1 MREQSRIDR
10 NTKPPSISAASYFA
24 CRKTLMNQSAVT
36 SFPVTDRVN
45 QALEVTLRGVDE
57 LLPKDEW
64 VQKLARSEATGVPLR
79 IKLGLDPTAPDIHL
93 GHTVAIEKLRQ
104 FQELGHQAVLLIG
117 DFTATIGDPSG
128 RSVTRPP
135 LSREQVLENA
145 ETYTKQAFK
154 ILDRDRTEIVYNG
167 DWFRKMTYEE
177 VLKLN
182 SRVTMQQMLA
192 REDFKARVEGGKE
205 VRLHE
210 MQYPIMQGW
219 DSVEIRAD
227 VELGGTDQLFNI
239 LVGRDLQ
246 KEEGML
252 PQIAMTMPLLE
263 GLDGVRKMS
272 KSYGNYVG
280 VDEAPEMMFG
290 KMMSASD
297 ELMDRYYLVLLGEK
311 RDMGLHPMEAK
322 KLLAWKITARYHDSA
337 AADAAR
343 SDWET
348 RFSKRD
354 LAAADLPEVEI
365 ASLPAGMNALALVS
379 FLFENVFQVKKSNG
393 VLRKEH
399 FTPGAIQLNDV
410 KMTDPSA
417 VLELAP
423 GNVLRLSKKHAVRFK

>member
-1 MREQSRIDR
+1 
-10 NTKPPSISAASYFA
+10 
-24 CRKTLMNQSAVT
+24 
-36 SFPVTDRVN
+36 
-45 QALEVTLRGVDE
+45 
-57 LLPKDEW
+57 
-64 VQKLARSEATGVPLR
+64 
-79 IKLGLDPTAPDIHL
+79 
-93 GHTVAIEKLRQ
+93 
-104 FQELGHQAVLLIG
+104 
-117 DFTATIGDPSG
+117 
-128 RSVTRPP
+128 
-135 LSREQVLENA
+135 
-145 ETYTKQAFK
+145 
-154 ILDRDRTEIVYNG
+154 
-167 DWFRKMTYEE
+167 
-177 VLKLN
+177 
-182 SRVTMQQMLA
+182 MQQMLA
-192 REDFKARVEGGKE
+192 REDFKARVESGKE

-210 MQYPIMQGW
+210 IQYPIMQGW

-246 KEEGML
+246 KEQGML

-311 RDMGLHPMEAK
+311 RDMELHPMEAK
-322 KLLAWKITARYHDSA
+322 KLLAWKITARYHDAA

-343 SDWET
+343 ADWET

-354 LAAADLPEVEI
+354 LAAADLPEVELS
-365 ASLPAGMNALALVS
+365 SLPGGMNALTLVG
-379 FLFENVFQVKKSNG
+379 FIFETVFQLKKSNG

-410 KMTDPSA
+410 KVTDPSSA
-417 VLELAP
+417 LELSP
-423 GNVLRLSKKHAVRFK
+423 GSILRLSKKHAVRFK

>member
-1 MREQSRIDR
+1 MTIDEQLDILMAGTATVIGRE
-10 NTKPPSISAASYFA
+10 
-24 CRKTLMNQSAVT
+24 
-36 SFPVTDRVN
+36 
-45 QALEVTLRGVDE
+45 E
-57 LLPKDEW
+57 LKERL
-64 VQKLARSEATGVPLR
+64 KLGRPLR
-79 IKLGLDPTAPDIHL
+79 VKLGVDPTAPDIHL

-104 FQELGHQAVLLIG
+104 FQQLGHQAVLLIG
-117 DFTATIGDPSG
+117 DFTATIGDPTG

-135 LSREQVLENA
+135 LSREQVLANA

-154 ILDRDRTEIVYNG
+154 ILDREKTEIVYNG

-192 REDFKARVEGGKE
+192 REDFKSRVESGKE

-210 MQYPIMQGW
+210 IQYPIMQGW

-227 VELGGTDQLFNI
+227 VEIGGTDQLFNI

-246 KEEGML
+246 KEQGML

-311 RDMGLHPMEAK
+311 RDETLHPMEAK
-322 KLLAWKITARYHDSA
+322 KQLAWKTTARHHDAA

-343 SDWET
+343 ADWET

-354 LAAADLPEVEI
+354 LAAADLPEVELT
-365 ASLPAGMNALALVS
+365 ALPADMNALALVGY
-379 FLFENVFQVKKSNG
+379 LFETVFKLKKSNG

-399 FTPGAIQLNDV
+399 FTPGAIQLNNEKV
-410 KMTDPSA
+410 TDPNA
-417 VLELAP
+417 VLTLEA
-423 GNVLRLSKKHAVRFK
+423 GSILRMSKKHAVRFK

>member
-1 MREQSRIDR
+1 M
-10 NTKPPSISAASYFA
+10 
-24 CRKTLMNQSAVT
+24 
-36 SFPVTDRVN
+36 
-45 QALEVTLRGVDE
+45 
-57 LLPKDEW
+57 
-64 VQKLARSEATGVPLR
+64 
-79 IKLGLDPTAPDIHL
+79 
-93 GHTVAIEKLRQ
+93 
-104 FQELGHQAVLLIG
+104 LIG

-219 DSVEIRAD
+219 DSVEIRSD

-263 GLDGVRKMS
+263 G
-272 KSYGNYVG
+272 

-297 ELMDRYYLVLLGEK
+297 ELMDRYYQVLLGEK

-343 SDWET
+343 ADWET

-365 ASLPAGMNALALVS
+365 ASLPAGMNALALVA

-399 FTPGAIQLNDV
+399 FTPGAIQLNDAKV
-410 KMTDPSA
+410 TDPAA
-417 VLELAP
+417 VPELAP
-423 GNVLRLSKKHAVRFK
+423 GSVLRLSKKHAVRFK